1 MNQFKGIYNLNCIM
15 AETFEFMNPNDVK
28 FENIDEIELLV
39 IDPSFI
45 YQLDHNEPGYLNEIL
60 KSVNIQKFSVNPND
74 FLTKVGELLENEK
87 YASDDTQIKKE
98 VIHDEPNFLY
108 EIIYLDID
116 DKEKITKE
124 IHNGLGTLLNT
135 EENHIFGKVI
145 LIKSNIPENNMNTMS
160 FSKVDS
166 SDIYNILNSRVN
178 TKVVIYED
186 GEFREEVMNGQID
199 VYSKRIFNENFY
211 LHKELPFLLHNL
223 NIHYT
228 HDDYGEEFI
237 PNLVKGKVD
246 LAVFYTMTSDE
257 LRGNLTLD
265 ELKKIITLSNKLD
278 TFVPDKEIL
287 KEEKDDMGR
296 DIIKNKYRIL
306 QQVYN
311 INK

>member
-1 MNQFKGIYNLNCIM
+1 M
-15 AETFEFMNPNDVK
+15 AETFEFMSPEDVK
-28 FENIDEIELLV
+28 FENKDEIELLV

-45 YQLDHNEPGYLNEIL
+45 YQLDHNSPGYLNEIL
-60 KSVNIQKFSVNPND
+60 KTVNIQKVSVNPVD
-74 FLTKVGELLENEK
+74 FLVKIGELLENDK
-87 YASDDTQIKKE
+87 YATDDTQIKKE
-98 VIHDEPNFLY
+98 VIHDEPNYLY

-116 DKEKITKE
+116 DKEKIKKE

-145 LIKSNIPENNMNTMS
+145 LIKSNIPINNMNTMT
-160 FSKVDS
+160 FSKIDN

-186 GEFREEVMNGQID
+186 GEFREEIMNGQID

-246 LAVFYTMTSDE
+246 LAVFFFFYSDE

-278 TFVPDKEIL
+278 TFAPDKEIL
-287 KEEKDDMGR
+287 KEEKDEMGR

-306 QQVYN
+306 EQVFN

>member
-1 MNQFKGIYNLNCIM
+1 M

>member
-1 MNQFKGIYNLNCIM
+1 M

-60 KSVNIQKFSVNPND
+60 KSVNIQKVSVNPND

-108 EIIYLDID
+108 EIMYLDID

-257 LRGNLTLD
+257 LRGNLTLV

-306 QQVYN
+306 EQLYN